1 MCEKTCPAPPP
12 GRHFLLPSTGGEVG
26 EGEGRSGRGGGTWRP
41 SMLRR
46 RSLTPIELLS
56 VRVFLIDLKRV
67 LELDLAVPIGFHG
80 TGFRLKAPRARDL
93 SANTPRP
100 LPTRDR
106 ADRSIPTSHL
116 AGRQVS
122 RSLSVALLPL
132 ARARRKSKSLGK
144 SVKQKTTRRHE
155 TDRGR
160 GNERAW
166 RERRRRRRRRRWHP
180 DLPPYGRSAWAR
192 TM

>member
-1 MCEKTCPAPPP
+1 MSCARKRAQHHHQGDTSSSRRRA
-12 GRHFLLPSTGGEVG
+12 GRAGMGRGGRG
-26 EGEGRSGRGGGTWRP
+26 GGGTWRP
-41 SMLRR
+41 SVLRR

-67 LELDLAVPIGFHG
+67 LELDLAVPIGFHFI
-80 TGFRLKAPRARDL
+80 GFRLKAPRARDL

-100 LPTRDR
+100 LRTRDR

-116 AGRQVS
+116 AGRRVS
-122 RSLSVALLPL
+122 L
-132 ARARRKSKSLGK
+132 ASRCSPPSRARRKWKSLGK

-166 RERRRRRRRRRWHP
+166 RERRRERGRR
-180 DLPPYGRSAWAR
+180 
-192 TM
+192 